1 LKVVMKRITPF
12 VLLLFTLSGVSGLVY
27 ELVWIRLL
35 SHLLGGTSYAIST
48 VLAAFMGGLALG
60 SRYYGDRA
68 DCCHRPLLLYAKL
81 EFGIAALGGLVY
93 LIVRALPPAYAAVAG
108 GMPLPLLALTKV
120 IISGALLLP
129 PTFLMG
135 GTLPVLSRFV
145 VTRRDRLGRG
155 LGLLYAVNT
164 FGAVVGCFLAGFV
177 LIGSLGLAGST
188 LAALLLNLIIGV
200 VVWFIDRGLSPLA
213 PQADLAEGLVDAVES
228 DKGAPAKN
236 REAPQAPEIAWLPLA
251 LLFALSGFAALG
263 YELYWSRSLQHFLG
277 NSTYAFSAMLTTFL
291 LGLAAGG
298 WLGGRAAD
306 RVTSPARLLAW
317 LQMGVGVTALGT
329 LYLLWGWLPVA
340 DSLAWLHDKQLTWSA
355 YLTRRFA
362 VAFAVMAPTTF
373 LIGMTFPLVNRIGI
387 RNLAQLGHGVGGLY
401 FANTLGS
408 IAGSL
413 AAGFLLLPLLG
424 ARGALLVTA
433 LFSVLLGLALH
444 LLRRERGNVEPWL
457 AAALFAVLLLASPQL
472 LKTGKG
478 PLSDTQSEGDHVL
491 FQQEDHA
498 AETRVYR
505 KSTGDIHMSVDGH
518 HIGGTEA
525 TIVRKEKI
533 LAHLPMAL
541 RPDARNT
548 LSVGLGSGITL
559 GTLALYD
566 EIEQLVCAEIVPGVV
581 KGARFFDEAN
591 AGVLRDP
598 RLELSVG
605 DGVQYLLTTKQRF
618 DIISSDSK
626 LNPEYSGNAPLLSVD
641 YYRLCRDRLTE
652 SGVMVQWLACH
663 LPHEDQRVIA
673 RSFIEVFEHA
683 GLYWYDPY
691 NIILAGS
698 KTPLT
703 LDVDATRDFAAR
715 EPLRADL
722 DALQLDNVHAMA
734 TLWICDGDALRA
746 ELGEGPLNRW
756 ERPRI
761 EFTMGRNF
769 RSKGTAFHEDDNLRW
784 LHRLRDP
791 ATQAFRGELDP
802 AIHARFN
809 ASTGKLLEGFAAGG
823 GIDRLETGFDA
834 YREGLELNPD
844 DERLATLIDNLEST
858 DSLLEEAMAAGKVK
872 SPELLVEV
880 ALRWRDEG
888 RLEEALELFDR
899 AAEGRPDDPEIQYSI
914 LLTLRDL
921 GRMERHEAVLRDF
934 LARFP
939 RDARAQSLEGR
950 RLAAL
955 GRMEEAIGFFERAVE
970 LNPGAPVTHNN
981 LATSLARVGR
991 YEEAALSFE
1000 KVCELQPSYPKAA
1013 YFTAASFCKA
1023 GRQEDAARWV
1033 RFCIDEGL
1041 VEREAFER
1049 DPLFE
1054 ELRAS
1059 SFWEE

>member
-1 LKVVMKRITPF
+1 MKRATPF
-12 VLLLFTLSGVSGLVY
+12 ILLLFTLSGVSGLVY

-68 DCCHRPLLLYAKL
+68 DRCDRPLLLYAKL

-108 GMPLPLLALTKV
+108 SLPLPLLALTKV
-120 IISGALLLP
+120 LISGALLLP

-177 LIGSLGLAGST
+177 LIGTLGLAGST
-188 LAALLLNLIIGV
+188 LAALLLNLLIGV

-213 PQADLAEGLVDAVES
+213 PQADLAESLVDAVERGES
-228 DKGAPAKN
+228 APGKQG
-236 REAPQAPEIAWLPLA
+236 EVTSEPELAWLPLA

-306 RVTSPARLLAW
+306 RVASPARLLAW
-317 LQMGVGVTALGT
+317 VQMGVGVTALGT

-340 DSLAWLHDKQLTWSA
+340 DSLAWLHDRQLSWSA
-355 YLTRRFA
+355 YLTRRFV
-362 VAFAVMAPTTF
+362 VAFAVMAPPTF

-387 RNLAQLGHGVGGLY
+387 RSLSHLGQGVGGLY

-413 AAGFLLLPLLG
+413 AAGFLLLPLIG
-424 ARGALLVTA
+424 ARAALLATA

-444 LLRRERGNVEPWL
+444 LLRRDRGNVEPWL
-457 AAALFAVLLLASPQL
+457 AAALFAGLLIASPKL
-472 LKTGKG
+472 LESGEG
-478 PLSDTQSEGDHVL
+478 LLSDTQDEDDRVL
-491 FQQEDHA
+491 FEREDHA

-518 HIGGTEA
+518 HIGGTEE
-525 TIVRKEKI
+525 TILRKEKI

-566 EIEQLVCAEIVPGVV
+566 GIERLDCVEIVPGVV
-581 KGARFFDEAN
+581 DGARFFREAN
-591 AGVLRDP
+591 AGVLTDP
-598 RLELSVG
+598 RLALSVG
-605 DGVQYLLTTKQRF
+605 DGVQYLLTTPERF

-626 LNPEYSGNAPLLSVD
+626 LNPEYAGNAPLLAVD
-641 YYRLCRDRLTE
+641 YYRICRDRLTE
-652 SGVMVQWLACH
+652 DGVMVQWLACH

-673 RSFIEVFEHA
+673 RSFAEVFEHV
-683 GLYWYDPY
+683 GMYWYDPY

-698 KTPLT
+698 SSPLT
-703 LDVDATRDFAAR
+703 LDLDAARDFAAR
-715 EPLRADL
+715 EALAADL
-722 DALQLDNVHAMA
+722 ELLQLDDVHTLAS
-734 TLWICDGDALRA
+734 LWICDGDALRA
-746 ELGEGPLNRW
+746 ELGEGPMNRW

-769 RSKGTAFHEDDNLRW
+769 RSKGMAYHEDENLRW

-791 ATQAFRGELDP
+791 STQLFMGELD
-802 AIHARFN
+802 ATIQARFD
-809 ASTGKLLEGFAAGG
+809 ASAGKLLEGFAAGG
-823 GIDRLETGFDA
+823 GIDRLDTGIDA
-834 YREGLELNPD
+834 FREGLALNPD
-844 DERLATLIDNLEST
+844 DERLASWVERLEST
-858 DSLLEEAMAAGKVK
+858 AEILEEAMAAGGVNT
-872 SPELLVEV
+872 PEMLVEV
-880 ALRWRDEG
+880 GLRWRDQG
-888 RLEEALELFDR
+888 RTEEALDLFEQ
-899 AAEGRPDDPEIQYSI
+899 AAEARPHDPEIQYNI
-914 LLTLRDL
+914 LLSLKEL
-921 GRMERHEAVLRDF
+921 GRMERYGAVLADF

-939 RDARAQSLEGR
+939 RDARAHSLEGR

-955 GRMEEAIGFFERAVE
+955 GQMEEAIGFFERAAE

-981 LATSLARVGR
+981 LATALARVGR
-991 YEEAALSFE
+991 YEEAALRFE
-1000 KVCELQPSYPKAA
+1000 KVCELQPGYQKAA
-1013 YFTAASFCKA
+1013 YFTAASFCMA

-1033 RFCIDEGL
+1033 RFCLERGL
-1041 VEREAFER
+1041 AERAEFAR

-1054 ELRAS
+1054 GLRTS
-1059 SFWEE
+1059 PHWEE